1 MAKKPKAQPPSPCAG
16 GGPELVP
23 LEIRLLKKDV
33 ATFTIH
39 VCRANADVEATL
51 QPVPHGPSTV
61 LFSTHGQAA
70 STATLPA
77 LTPGRHVLFWSVLTA
92 SATWET
98 RADLVVNGTTR
109 FLRRKNS
116 AGAKPL
122 NMGFLII
129 EVV

>member
-1 MAKKPKAQPPSPCAG
+1 MAKKTQTTPCAA
-16 GGPELVP
+16 GGPELLP

-33 ATFTIH
+33 ATFTIR

-61 LFSTHGQAA
+61 LFSTHGQAI
-70 STATLPA
+70 SKATLPA

-92 SATWET
+92 SAPWQT

-109 FLRRKNS
+109 LLRRKTDG
-116 AGAKPL
+116 GAKPL
-122 NMGFLII
+122 NMGFLIL